1 MSNPA
6 IFGSSKHFKVS
17 HPPLYLDYVKDLL
30 EEKVLVYNNK
40 SFIENDPIS
49 IPHRFTRKEDIEI
62 AGFFAAT
69 LAWGNRKSI
78 LKNAGKL
85 MEWMDNSP
93 YEFVVHHSAKDLSK
107 FGEFVHRTFNGEDCQ
122 FFIRSL
128 KNIYVKRGG
137 LENIFIRKTEPD
149 QPKIKASISSFRKTF
164 LQTDHNK
171 RSEKH
176 ISNPYRS
183 SSAKRLCMYLRWMV
197 RNDKKGVDFGIWN
210 NFSPSELFLP
220 LDIHTGNISR
230 KLGLLQR
237 KQNDWEAVE
246 EVTNI
251 LRKFDPADP
260 VKYDFA
266 LFGLGVD
273 RILK

>member
-1 MSNPA
+1 
-6 IFGSSKHFKVS
+6 VS
-17 HPPLYLDYVKDLL
+17 YFDYVKDLL
-30 EEKVLVYNNK
+30 EEKVLIYNNR

-93 YEFVVHHSAKDLSK
+93 YEFVMNHSPKDLAK
-107 FGEFVHRTFNGEDCQ
+107 FEVFVHRTFNGEDCQ

-128 KNIYVKRGG
+128 KHIYLKRGG
-137 LENIFIRKTEPD
+137 LENVFIRKTDPD
-149 QPKIKASISSFRKTF
+149 QPKIKASISSFRKAF
-164 LQTDHNK
+164 LQTEHNK

-197 RNDKKGVDFGIWN
+197 RKDKKGVDFGIWDS
-210 NFSPSELFLP
+210 FSPSELYLP

-230 KLGLLQR
+230 KLGLLKR

-246 EVTNI
+246 EITSV
-251 LRKFDPADP
+251 LRQFDPNDP

-266 LFGLGVD
+266 LFGLGID
-273 RILK
+273 RMIK